1 MVSDMECKR
10 DRVSI
15 IVPVYNESS
24 NLKILLDSLRN
35 VREQMPSYEWQYV
48 FVDDGSHDD
57 SLFILEEESTDDPAM
72 KVLSFSRN
80 FGKEIA
86 MTAGLESVSESSVIF
101 MDADLQHPPE
111 LIPSMVQEWEEGAE
125 IVATIRNSVEGHSFL
140 RRIGSWVFYALINR
154 ISDSQM
160 MQKTTD
166 FRLLDQK
173 VVDVL
178 RVFTERGRLVR
189 GLIDWM
195 GFKKVYV
202 EFDAPSRTVG
212 QSEYGYGKLLAL
224 AIGSLSSFS
233 LFPLRLVGYIG
244 LLISTLSGV
253 LLVYMLLN
261 QWIFH
266 WTVFTPLA
274 LVVVGNTF
282 LVGLVLCAL
291 GMLALYVGTIHTE
304 VINRPL
310 YIVRSRINF
319 DDSDKPC

>member
-1 MVSDMECKR
+1 MKCVSKKI
-10 DRVSI
+10 VV
-15 IVPVYNESS
+15 IVPVYNEGT
-24 NLKILLDSLRN
+24 NLSRLLASLRN
-35 VREQMPSYEWQYV
+35 VTRELSAYHWEYV
-48 FVDDGSHDD
+48 FVDDGSVDE
-57 SLFILEEESTDDPAM
+57 SLEILDKEAAIDPDV
-72 KVLSFSRN
+72 KVLTLSRN
-80 FGKEIA
+80 FGKEVA
-86 MTAGLESVSESSVIF
+86 MTAGLESVGDCSVIF

-111 LIPSMVQEWEEGAE
+111 VIPLMIRKWEQGAE
-125 IVATIRNSVEGHSFL
+125 IVATIRHSVEGHSLL
-140 RRIGSWVFYALINR
+140 RRFGSWVFYVLVNR

-160 MQKTTD
+160 MHKTTD
-166 FRLLDQK
+166 FRLLDRK

-178 RVFTERGRLVR
+178 RVFTERSRLVR

-202 EFDAPSRTVG
+202 EFDAPDRTVG
-212 QSEYGYGKLLAL
+212 QSGYSYGKLLAL

-244 LLISTLSGV
+244 LLISALSGS
-253 LLVYMLLN
+253 LLAFMLLN

-266 WTVFTPLA
+266 WTIFTPLA
-274 LVVVGNTF
+274 MVVVGNTF
-282 LVGLVLCAL
+282 LVGIVLCAL

>member
-1 MVSDMECKR
+1 METVKKR
-10 DRVSI
+10 ISI
-15 IVPVYNESS
+15 VVPIYNEAC
-24 NLKILLDSLRN
+24 NIKDLLAALRN
-35 VREQMPSYEWQYV
+35 VTRKIPFYEWQYV
-48 FVDDGSHDD
+48 FVDDGSQDN
-57 SLFILEEESTDDPAM
+57 SLLILEEECAIDPAI
-72 KVLSFSRN
+72 KVIVFSRN
-80 FGKEIA
+80 FGKEVA
-86 MTAGLESVSESSVIF
+86 MTAGLESISASAVIF

-111 LIPSMVQEWEEGAE
+111 LIFRMVQEWDKGAE
-125 IVATIRNSVEGHSFL
+125 IVATIRNSVEGQSML

-178 RVFTERGRLVR
+178 RVFTERSRLVR

-202 EFDAPSRTVG
+202 EFDAPDRTVG
-212 QSEYGYGKLLAL
+212 QSGYSYGKLLAL

-244 LLISTLSGV
+244 LLISTVSGA

-261 QWIFH
+261 QWIFQ
-266 WTVFTPLA
+266 WTYFTPLA
-274 LVVVGNTF
+274 MVVVGNTF

-310 YIVRSRINF
+310 YILRRRINF